1 MSFAMTAWLLMSE
14 EAYGDYIEERMMAPA
29 VHGTAK
35 YRFNMNTGIYPART
49 YHHDATAYSSAGAYR
64 NAKNGGKS

>member
-1 MSFAMTAWLLMSE
+1 MNPNKLTNAKAYRDLMNSLFFSFL
-14 EAYGDYIEERMMAPA
+14 
-29 VHGTAK
+29 VK
-35 YRFNMNTGIYPART
+35 T

>member
-1 MSFAMTAWLLMSE
+1 MKLYKLYTAANYRKAMNAALAAFW
-14 EAYGDYIEERMMAPA
+14 
-29 VHGTAK
+29 
-35 YRFNMNTGIYPART
+35 PART